1 MLNQTQSMLVFYDFY
16 SLIFHFVVIKVKI
29 VKFYKSNNYFKRNNI
44 IFLHFISLLI
54 IFKVQQENYIEKIKN
69 Y

>member
-44 IFLHFISLLI
+44 ILLHFISLLI